1 MLSGSRLLRF
11 RGLVL
16 LTMTY
21 LVCRRDGYE
30 FSIWLFEITAVYNVF
45 FLFYRKFSFKMSF
58 NDCAIYVWSKDTRSG
73 LFLADP
79 FPFIPTCPGIH
90 IILILGAC

>member
-1 MLSGSRLLRF
+1 MSLVYGFLKLLQCIMF
-11 RGLVL
+11 
-16 LTMTY
+16 
-21 LVCRRDGYE
+21 
-30 FSIWLFEITAVYNVF
+30 F

-73 LFLADP
+73 LFLSDP